1 VKLTKTEE
9 NAKLLCE
16 WIRKGLRKGLIIE
29 WRKSHTWGMN
39 PHISLGDDREAVRV
53 SGCGYCK
60 ESTAL
65 AHCLCWLLEPD
76 TEAFKDVSRTAGRWR
91 IKRCGRT
98 GKTRLEAGRS
108 CERKKRNGIQR
119 HENLVETG
127 ATRAMLNA
135 LPRINLFR

>member
-1 VKLTKTEE
+1 MNKTEE

-29 WRKSHTWGMN
+29 WRKSRTWGMN
-39 PHISLGDDREAVRV
+39 PHISLGDEREAVRV

-76 TEAFKDVSRTAGRWR
+76 TEAFKDVSSTAGAGVPSVAEALEKYGW
-91 IKRCGRT
+91 K
-98 GKTRLEAGRS
+98 LEAVAEGKNS
-108 CERKKRNGIQR
+108 
-119 HENLVETG
+119 
-127 ATRAMLNA
+127 RAYSVTK
-135 LPRINLFR
+135 I